1 MPDDSLLVMKG
12 NLANMPTSYDEY
24 KHRTGITNYEELR
37 TFNNFCNQHEWC
49 VSLEE
54 MKQEYD
60 AS

>member
-1 MPDDSLLVMKG
+1 MKG
-12 NLANMPTSYDEY
+12 NPANMPTSYDEY